1 MLTNNHSKSSIRKS
15 IPILTALMLAS
26 IICHPVIKPPKEK
39 GEFRQTDLVELI
51 KLDTT
56 FKLDIRY
63 ATCNNFTGKA
73 LYSEA
78 RAFLQRDAALALVRA
93 NAKLKKH
100 GYGIIVYDG
109 YRPWSITK
117 KFWQLTPNSKKMYVA
132 NPKQGS
138 RHNRGC
144 AVDVSLYSL
153 ATGEPVAMIS
163 NFDDMSQRAN
173 IYYRGGT
180 YEQQVIKYLLIKVM
194 NEEGFMAFGKE
205 WWHFDYKGWKRYEIL
220 NIPFSDL

>member
-1 MLTNNHSKSSIRKS
+1 
-15 IPILTALMLAS
+15 MLAS
-26 IICHPVIKPPKEK
+26 IICHCAIKPPKEK

-51 KLDTT
+51 KLDSTI
-56 FKLDIRY
+56 KLDIRY
-63 ATCNNFTGKA
+63 ATSNNFTGKA

-78 RAFLQRDAALALVRA
+78 RAFLQREAALSLVRA

-117 KFWQLTPNSKKMYVA
+117 KFWQLTPNNKKMYVA

-153 ATGEPVAMIS
+153 ATGNPVVMVS
-163 NFDDMSQRAN
+163 NFDDMSQRSS

-180 YEQQVIKYLLIKVM
+180 YEQQVLKYLLIKIL
-194 NEEGFMAFGKE
+194 NEEGFMTFSKE
-205 WWHFDYKGWKRYEIL
+205 WWHFDYKGWKRYEIID
-220 NIPFSDL
+220 IPFSEL

>member
-1 MLTNNHSKSSIRKS
+1 
-15 IPILTALMLAS
+15 
-26 IICHPVIKPPKEK
+26 
-39 GEFRQTDLVELI
+39 
-51 KLDTT
+51 
-56 FKLDIRY
+56 
-63 ATCNNFTGKA
+63 
-73 LYSEA
+73 
-78 RAFLQRDAALALVRA
+78 
-93 NAKLKKH
+93 
-100 GYGIIVYDG
+100 
-109 YRPWSITK
+109 
-117 KFWQLTPNSKKMYVA
+117 MYVA

-194 NEEGFMAFGKE
+194 NEEGFMAFSKE

-220 NIPFSDL
+220 DIPFSDL